1 MTTGEDVP
9 CLGWEKTEILSKEK
23 VEMKKSAF
31 FASVVSALVWLMF
44 GAIGA
49 LAQDVRYDFD
59 KNKDF
64 SKYKTYKW
72 VPIKG
77 ADQPDELTGKKVT
90 AAVNAELATKGL
102 TMTDSDTAD
111 LYIGYQTAIGTEKQ
125 FTSYNTGWGYGPGWG
140 GGWYGGGGMSTS
152 TTYGSTSTVYVG
164 QLDLSIY
171 DPAEKQ
177 MVWRGTA
184 TKTLDPKAKPGKKE
198 KNIGKAVKKL
208 LKNFPP
214 TPKN

>member
-1 MTTGEDVP
+1 MFGP
-9 CLGWEKTEILSKEK
+9 EKQRFFQAKEK
-23 VEMKKSAF
+23 VEMKKMTL
-31 FASVVSALVWLMF
+31 FASVVFALVLLTF
-44 GAIGA
+44 GAIGVV
-49 LAQDVRYDFD
+49 AQDVRYDFD

-64 SKYKTYKW
+64 SKYRTYKW

-140 GGWYGGGGMSTS
+140 GGWYGYGGGMSTT

-164 QLDLSIY
+164 QLDLSMY
-171 DPAEKQ
+171 DPAAKQ

-184 TKTLDPKAKPGKKE
+184 TKTLDPKAKPEKKE

-208 LKNFPP
+208 LKNYPP
-214 TPKN
+214 TAKS